1 LISSRPGRGGG
12 ARAFSFKKPD
22 AALENRYRP
31 ADERNG
37 TLARPWPKVAQE
49 VTLRIAVETG
59 NDASE
64 LYKKTYSNNV

>member
-1 LISSRPGRGGG
+1 MPLLRIAIDLRMT
-12 ARAFSFKKPD
+12 
-22 AALENRYRP
+22 AAELV
-31 ADERNG
+31 
-37 TLARPWPKVAQE
+37 LPWPKVAQE